1 MDATISGEIKIVNRK
16 KKEDMDKEQNELCL
30 FQYNSVAT
38 WRDIYGPIII
48 CASQVTG
55 LYRYNLADARTDW
68 MAH

>member
-1 MDATISGEIKIVNRK
+1 
-16 KKEDMDKEQNELCL
+16 MDKEQNELCL

-55 LYRYNLADARTDW
+55 LYRYNLADARTD
-68 MAH
+68 